1 MLKIHIE
8 ILYVPCN
15 ICPAVYVCIY
25 IYIHTVYI
33 PRPASWVKFIPP
45 AEAKEMIVASTI
57 SAVSAKKLLFQSV
70 STVWQ
75 KFWAGQLP
83 FLHLS

>member
-1 MLKIHIE
+1 M
-8 ILYVPCN
+8 
-15 ICPAVYVCIY
+15 Y

-83 FLHLS
+83 FLHLSQFVDIHTPWGDRCADV